1 MFGAEA
7 VTKLMRKLLVIRSDA
22 IRIERILLITVV
34 VSFA

>member
-34 VSFA
+34 ASFA